1 MCRRTIVTLLGCVL
15 TLGAAVTHETI
26 WLMKRVGAP
35 ALSPDGKWVVVPVN
49 EAAYD
54 SKDQKSDLWLMPA
67 DGSGEPRRLTHTKG
81 SEGDVTWSP
90 DSTRLA
96 FTAKREGDEASQVYV
111 LDMGGGEAVRVTTI
125 AGGAS
130 DPQFSPDGLTILFHA
145 QFDPGAEARKN
156 RKTTARVYDGF
167 PIRYWD
173 KWLEGRKPRIY
184 TQSASGQGEPKDLLA
199 GSRLA
204 SLPGFDGSMASSGSN
219 LHPVWAPDG
228 KSVLFSAT
236 ENRNESA
243 FAPVLTHLYRVA
255 IEGGEPVKLTS
266 GNASYDS
273 ATFSP
278 DGKTLYAIREEET
291 GKVYNL
297 GRLVRFDWP
306 PRPGAEP
313 MTAPKLV
320 APRLDRP
327 IDDFAIS
334 ADSRTVYA
342 LIAEH
347 GRVKPYSFPA
357 LGGEARLLSDSTRGS
372 YSSLR
377 VARASAEPVLVSA
390 YESAT
395 EPPEVVRLDGSV
407 NFHRALT
414 SFNAERIRGLDW
426 EPMRDFWFTARNGR
440 RIHNLIALP
449 QSFDPK
455 KKYPLVVFIHGG
467 PHSMSQDQF
476 HFRWNYQMLT
486 APGYV
491 VLATNYTGSTGYGED
506 FARAIQGDPLKGPG
520 EEINE
525 AVDEALKRFS
535 FIDGTRM
542 AAGGASYGGHL
553 ANWLQATTTRYKCLF
568 SHAGLINLES
578 QWGTSDAIYHREV
591 NNGGPVWQ
599 QGPIWREQNPIRYA
613 AKFKT
618 PILLTAGEQDFRVPV
633 NQTLENWSVLQRLRI
648 PSRLVVFPDENH
660 WILKA
665 ENNRFFFEQLHAWL
679 AKYLST
685 GEEPTGGSLP

>member
-1 MCRRTIVTLLGCVL
+1 
-15 TLGAAVTHETI
+15 
-26 WLMKRVGAP
+26 MKRVGSP
-35 ALSPDGKWVVVPVN
+35 AISPDGKWAVVAVTEP
-49 EAAYD
+49 AYD

-67 DGSGEPRRLTHTKG
+67 DGSAEPRRLTHTKG

-90 DSTRLA
+90 ASGRIA
-96 FTAKREGDEASQVYV
+96 FTAKREGDEAAQVYV
-111 LDMGGGEAVRVTTI
+111 LDMAGGEAMRVTSI

-130 DPQFSPDGLTILFHA
+130 DPQFSPDGTAILFHA
-145 QFDPGAEARKN
+145 QFDPDAEARKT

-167 PIRYWD
+167 PIRNWD
-173 KWLEGRKPRIY
+173 KWLEGKKPRIY
-184 TQSASGQGEPKDLLA
+184 IQSADGVGEPKDLLA
-199 GSRLA
+199 GTKLA
-204 SLPGFDGSMASSGSN
+204 AGAGFDGAMASSGSN

-243 FAPVLTHLYRVA
+243 FSPVMTHLYQVPA
-255 IEGGEPVKLTS
+255 DGGEPRKLTS
-266 GNASYDS
+266 GKVSYDS

-278 DGKTLYAIREEET
+278 DGKSLYAIREEET

-297 GRLVRFDWP
+297 GRLVRFVWP
-306 PRPGAEP
+306 PSEAMEP
-313 MTAPKLV
+313 RLV
-320 APRLDRP
+320 APQLDRP
-327 IDDFAIS
+327 IANFTVS
-334 ADSRTVYA
+334 ADNATIYA
-342 LIAEH
+342 LIEEH
-347 GRVKPYSFPA
+347 GRVKPYAFPVS
-357 LGGEARLLSDSTRGS
+357 GGAPRLLSDSTKGS

-377 VARASAEPVLVSA
+377 AATNASEPILIA
-390 YESAT
+390 TYESAVQ
-395 EPPEVVRLDGSV
+395 PPEVVRIDRKV
-407 NFHRALT
+407 NYHRALT
-414 SFNAERIRGLDW
+414 KFNDDRIRGLDW
-426 EPMRDFWFTARNGR
+426 EPMRDFWFTAKNGR
-440 RIHNLIALP
+440 RIHNLLALP
-449 QSFDPK
+449 QSFDAK

-520 EEINE
+520 EEINQ
-525 AVDEALKRFS
+525 AVDESLKRFP

-553 ANWLQATTTRYKCLF
+553 ANWLQATTTRYRCLF

-591 NNGGPVWQ
+591 NNGGPVWE

-613 AKFKT
+613 ANFKT
-618 PILLTAGEQDFRVPV
+618 PILLTAGEQDFRVPL

-679 AKYLST
+679 AKYLKPDQEAS
-685 GEEPTGGSLP
+685 GGSLP